1 MDPYHLPTLLTHI
14 GCLYELGKK
23 NDLYILGHKLVDV
36 YPKSYMSWYVVG
48 ITIFQTNVSFNKY
61 NSSVE

>member
-14 GCLYELGKK
+14 GRLYELGKK

-36 YPKSYMSWYVVG
+36 YPKSYMSW
-48 ITIFQTNVSFNKY
+48 
-61 NSSVE
+61 